1 MAPTGEVKLKLTCL
15 ASSGL
20 NLIQLLFN
28 QSKISH
34 ACLCLVCVTGARVG
48 WGWRWGRGCLMPGKS
63 WLNDVSD
70 RMVLF
75 SQALS

>member
-1 MAPTGEVKLKLTCL
+1 MAPIGEVKLKLTCL

-20 NLIQLLFN
+20 NLIQLRFN
-28 QSKISH
+28 QSKISR

-48 WGWRWGRGCLMPGKS
+48 WGWRWGRGRLMPGKS

-70 RMVLF
+70 RIVLF
-75 SQALS
+75 GLRVS